1 MLDRDQLLRK
11 FIKPEEK
18 LLFSKALNQVFICEE
33 KCFKTFSD
41 FLDPIKA
48 ELFSKVISESSDII
62 VKSFGGAE
70 GCERKLLGFSP
81 YWEELTEEDF
91 PIDQIE
97 IIFSKT
103 GGKGL
108 SHKDF
113 LGSILGLGIDRAK
126 IGDIFIF
133 EKRAVAFVNKSVSD
147 FIIIGLKSVGRV
159 SVEASIVQDEFFIP
173 PLLEYKETAVNVAS
187 LRLDA
192 VISAGFLLSRSLSL
206 KLIQGDKAQI
216 NWVNISNPSAA
227 VKKGDSITLRGHGR
241 LIITDIEERR
251 KEGFKISLRRLG

>member
-11 FIKPEEK
+11 LIKPEEK

-48 ELFSKVISESSDII
+48 ELFYKIISENSDII
-62 VKSFGGAE
+62 ISSFGGAE

-81 YWEELTEEDF
+81 PWEELSEDDF
-91 PIDQIE
+91 PIDEIE
-97 IIFSKT
+97 ILFSKT

-108 SHKDF
+108 SHKDL
-113 LGSILGLGIDRAK
+113 LGAILGLGIDRAR

-133 EKRAVAFVNKSVSD
+133 EKRAVAFANKSVSD
-147 FIIIGLKSVGRV
+147 FIVMGLKSVGKV
-159 SVEASIVQDEFFIP
+159 SVEASIVKDEFFIP
-173 PLLEYKETAVNVAS
+173 PLLEYKETELNVAS

-192 VISAGFLLSRSLSL
+192 VISAGFSLSRSMSL

-216 NWVNISNPSAA
+216 NWINIANPSAA

-251 KEGFKISLRRLG
+251 KEGFKLKLRRLG